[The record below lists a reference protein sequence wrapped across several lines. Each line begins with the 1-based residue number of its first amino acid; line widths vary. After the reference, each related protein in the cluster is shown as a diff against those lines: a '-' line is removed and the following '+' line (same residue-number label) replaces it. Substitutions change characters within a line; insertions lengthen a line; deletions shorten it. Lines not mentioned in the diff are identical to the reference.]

1 MAKNKTVVYAAFVA
15 NAIIAVTKFVAAGIT
30 GSSAMFSE
38 AIHSVVDSGNQ
49 LLLLYGMHASQRPPD
64 RQHPF
69 GYSAEIYFWAFVV
82 AILIFAVGSGLSFYE
97 GFLQISAPHPITN
110 SGISYAVLIAALLI
124 ESAAWYIAFRAIQ
137 RQMVEDGTKQSFL
150 VAVRQSKDPAIF
162 TVLLEDTAACIG
174 LIIALIGIYIADT
187 YDMPVFD
194 GIASIAIGFLLALVA
209 VFLAYE
215 TKALLSGESAGQHVI
230 DGIRNAIRLNSAI
243 IRCHE
248 LNTMHLGP
256 THVIVSIVAEFEDRM
271 TTPEIEASI
280 AELEAEIQRRFPTV
294 KTIAVEPA
302 TGPD

>member
-1 MAKNKTVVYAAFVA
+1 MAKNKTVVYAALVA

-82 AILIFAVGSGLSFYE
+82 AIMIFAVGSGLSFYE
-97 GFLQISAPHPITN
+97 GFLQISAPHPIT
-110 SGISYAVLIAALLI
+110 SPGISYAVLIAALLI
-124 ESAAWYIAFRAIQ
+124 ESVAWYIAFRAIQ
-137 RQMVEDGTKQSFL
+137 RQREEDGTKQSFL

-187 YDMPVFD
+187 YDMPIFD
-194 GIASIAIGFLLALVA
+194 GLASIAIGVLLALVA

-215 TKALLSGESAGQHVI
+215 TKALLIGESAGQHIV
-230 DGIRNAIRLNSAI
+230 DGIRNAIRSNSTI
-243 IRCHE
+243 VRCHE

-271 TTPEIEASI
+271 TTPEIEKSI
-280 AELEAEIQRRFPTV
+280 IELEAEIQRQFPTV

-302 TGPD
+302 TGPA